1 MGRKIRDFHAFLLPR
16 IAISDRHGFVIA
28 ADECYSEV
36 PQSMTIRL
44 QGEYGNI
51 YLRCSYCEDRRTPTE
66 YPEDEE

>member
-1 MGRKIRDFHAFLLPR
+1 MKAVKPYPFDSRGEQL
-16 IAISDRHGFVIA
+16 VVC
-28 ADECYSEV
+28 DECYSEV

-66 YPEDEE
+66 YPEDENE